1 MLTAHLLLA
10 ILVPST
16 EQERDEMAKSA
27 YDFESQVAGIP
38 CKVLFTKDEF
48 TILDRHGYQAPWIEK
63 KLSKDDVERLEKEY
77 EGYLKAQLEDY

>member
-1 MLTAHLLLA
+1 
-10 ILVPST
+10 
-16 EQERDEMAKSA
+16 MAKQK